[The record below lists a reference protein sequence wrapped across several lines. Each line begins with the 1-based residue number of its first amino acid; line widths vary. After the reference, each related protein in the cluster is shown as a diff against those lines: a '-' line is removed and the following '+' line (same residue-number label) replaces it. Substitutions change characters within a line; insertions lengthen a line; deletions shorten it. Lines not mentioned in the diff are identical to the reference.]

1 MKILSPSFVK
11 YNSSLQNLPIK
22 QIFKF
27 LKKTENCLG
36 LKFEKSF
43 RKQFDKIYQSNRFL
57 NF

>member
-27 LKKTENCLG
+27 LKKTENYLG